1 MPNNLMAVLYVVLAV
16 LFFNINDS
24 LMKELF
30 VNEPIYVVISM
41 RALLVVII
49 LTAGILALLRTNPL
63 LGLRDRGTVIFG
75 AGECLIAMPYLTS

>member
-41 RALLVVII
+41 RALLVVVI
-49 LTAGILALLRTNPL
+49 LTASILAILRTNPL
-63 LGLRDRGTVIFG
+63 LGLRDRIYF
-75 AGECLIAMPYLTS
+75 